1 MQPMWE
7 EVGQEGLLKG
17 PNLHTVDVEV
27 LLGGQWLVVK
37 GGAFG
42 GGSSVQF
49 SIQPQAQLTAA
60 GEGSEN
66 KNGLFCFTPKSFGI

>member
-1 MQPMWE
+1 M
-7 EVGQEGLLKG
+7 GQEGLLEG
-17 PNLHTVDVEV
+17 PNLHAVDIEV

-49 SIQPQAQLTAA
+49 SIQPQAQMTAA

-66 KNGLFCFTPKSFGI
+66 RTALFCFTRKSFEI

>member
-1 MQPMWE
+1 MWE
-7 EVGQEGLLKG
+7 QVGKEGLLEG

-27 LLGGQWLVVK
+27 LLGRQWLVVK

-42 GGSSVQF
+42 GGSPVQL

-66 KNGLFCFTPKSFGI
+66 KTALFCFTRKSFGI